1 MFRAITSVCMETPT
15 KELFAALPM
24 AEQILRLDHVDA
36 RTRQQLI
43 LSSRGSLTL
52 ARSLSSE
59 RLFYTLKEIGLT
71 DATDLL
77 ALASPEQVRDMIDF
91 DCWRKDV
98 LDDGRMLTWLMLL
111 DEAGSGKLA
120 EWALHVDVELLVLLV
135 KRHFEVIRKADIEED
150 PDFNQA
156 KYFTFD
162 DQYLLRFIGEEEP
175 ILALLLERMRVLDYE
190 AYRQILEWSL
200 LEFDST
206 LEEDSLRWRN
216 ARLADRG
223 YPSYDDAQEL
233 FRFVTPESFSLA
245 PYRRAV
251 ASTVRYAADE
261 ELVPAD
267 HALMLL
273 NTPDSLLVR
282 TLALLSSTHTESI
295 GQELAILTNEAVVAE
310 ARDPGELDEVRKCVE
325 EVHDYVNIGLAYLS
339 KENEEQA
346 LRLLKETLVRPF
358 FQVGLSVTLQL
369 QQRARALDQLLRRQ
383 IGEEWEALL
392 DSPFRETCA
401 NVRRYP
407 PVFFRGLETPGE
419 IFFRRFRTIAD
430 VRRVETVLQQTPVWF
445 DVLLRCQLLPEQ
457 RSSEEETL
465 AVLWNTAFAH
475 WTVDNQIVSRPLTR
489 AELAVLQQRLST
501 TSKTE
506 AQARFVTSLASRL
519 SLASEEQGALQGLAA
534 FAWDRLE
541 EVLAVD
547 AKTADLR
554 FIEGLLI
561 SESE

>member
-1 MFRAITSVCMETPT
+1 METPT
-15 KELFAALPM
+15 KEIFAALPM
-24 AEQILRLDHVDA
+24 PEQIARLDHVDA

-59 RLFYTLKEIGLT
+59 KLFYTLKQIGLT
-71 DATDLL
+71 DGTDLL
-77 ALASPEQVRDMIDF
+77 ALASPEQVRDMIDL
-91 DCWRKDV
+91 DCWRKDT
-98 LDDGRMLTWLMLL
+98 LDDRRMLTWLMML

-135 KRHFEVIRKADIEED
+135 KRHFEVVRKAEIEED
-150 PDFNQA
+150 PDFNQS

-190 AYRQILEWSL
+190 AYRQILEWSI
-200 LEFDST
+200 LEFDSS

-223 YPSYDDAQEL
+223 YPSYDEAQEL
-233 FRFVTPESFSLA
+233 FRFILPESVVLA
-245 PYRRAV
+245 PYRRETV
-251 ASTVRYAADE
+251 SKVRYAAGE

-273 NTPDSLLVR
+273 EAPDSLLVR
-282 TLALLSSTHTESI
+282 TLALLPSEHAESI
-295 GQELAILTNEAVVAE
+295 GQELAILTNEVVVAE
-310 ARDPGELDEVRKCVE
+310 AHDAGELDEVRKCVE

-339 KENEEQA
+339 NDKAEHA
-346 LRLLKETLVRPF
+346 VRLLTETLLRPF
-358 FQVGLSVTLQL
+358 FQVGLSLTLQL
-369 QQRARALDQLLRRQ
+369 QQQARALDLRLRRQ

-401 NVRRYP
+401 NVRRHP

-419 IFFRRFRTIAD
+419 IFFRRFRTLAE
-430 VRRVETVLQQTPVWF
+430 VRRVETILQQAPVWF
-445 DVLLRCQLLPEQ
+445 DVCSRCQFLPEQ
-457 RSSEEETL
+457 RSSDDETL
-465 AVLWNTAFAH
+465 AILWNTAFAH
-475 WTVDNQIVSRPLTR
+475 WTIDGQAVSHPLTR
-489 AELAVLQQRLST
+489 DELTAFQHGLSAA
-501 TSKTE
+501 SKAE
-506 AQARFVTSLASRL
+506 AQTRFVALLAARL
-519 SLASEEQGALQGLAA
+519 LLTTEEKDALQGLAA
-534 FAWDRLE
+534 FAWAKLE
-541 EVLAVD
+541 EMLAID
-547 AKTADLR
+547 ANTADLR

-561 SESE
+561 AE